1 MAIAIISRVNE
12 LTLILAVIVAVAHF
26 AVIFWPRKPING
38 PTHDDG
44 MPIVWH
50 NQDDSRKDIACVWQ
64 ESSAKATTVTFEV
77 QAASIASFS
86 ENVKPLGAEATEGE
100 RSVA

>member
-26 AVIFWPRKPING
+26 AVIFWPRKPIAG
-38 PTHDDG
+38 PKHEDG

-50 NQDDSRKDIACVWQ
+50 NQDDARKDIACVWQ
-64 ESSAKATTVTFEV
+64 ESSPQASAVVSEVAATP
-77 QAASIASFS
+77 IASFS
-86 ENVKPLGAEATEGE
+86 ENVNPLGNEATGGN

>member
-26 AVIFWPRKPING
+26 AVIFWPRKPITG
-38 PTHDDG
+38 PTDKDG
-44 MPIVWH
+44 MPIVWL
-50 NQDDSRKDIACVWQ
+50 NQDDSRQDIACVWQ
-64 ESSAKATTVTFEV
+64 ESSAKGAAVTSEV
-77 QAASIASFS
+77 QPTSIASFS
-86 ENVKPLGAEATEGE
+86 ENIKPLGAEAAESK